1 MVGPHR
7 FRQGVL
13 SDISVT
19 YRLLTR
25 RAAIADR
32 LTLEKP
38 EQFNANIENFF
49 GPVRL
54 PVGIIGP
61 LRINGLNAHGNFH
74 VPMATTEAAL
84 VASCARG
91 AIGNA
96 RLRIFSRLTDN
107 SPTDVAVF
115 HWQDNL
121 GTIELVSG
129 VGRMAVMDENSKIR
143 ASKVLRSC
151 TLHPAP

>member
-91 AIGNA
+91 AIAATKPGGISTAILHEGVIRTPAFVLENLLNA
-96 RLRIFSRLTDN
+96 GLFVEWVVTEVDQL
-107 SPTDVAVF
+107 
-115 HWQDNL
+115 
-121 GTIELVSG
+121 
-129 VGRMAVMDENSKIR
+129 
-143 ASKVLRSC
+143 KVPRS
-151 TLHPAP
+151 